1 MENVPIIWYNIFMNA
16 SILKQLFWDV
26 DEASFSLLS
35 EKHIIQRA
43 LTYGTLSVIRAIFN
57 TYRKKSIRKVFLNM
71 KDGALTPRRRSLF
84 AIILA

>member
-1 MENVPIIWYNIFMNA
+1 MNA

-43 LTYGTLSVIRAIFN
+43 LTYGTLGVVRAIFN
-57 TYRKKSIRKVFLNM
+57 TYDKENIRKVFLNM
-71 KDGALTPRRRSLF
+71 KDGALTQRRRSLF
-84 AIILA
+84 TLILV